1 MQMAFIRFVI
11 GDAPTELLYV
21 AACRDPYTLLVD
33 KPQISALQ
41 GFYRQLNER
50 LAVVRPVRQ

>member
-11 GDAPTELLYV
+11 GDAPTELHYV